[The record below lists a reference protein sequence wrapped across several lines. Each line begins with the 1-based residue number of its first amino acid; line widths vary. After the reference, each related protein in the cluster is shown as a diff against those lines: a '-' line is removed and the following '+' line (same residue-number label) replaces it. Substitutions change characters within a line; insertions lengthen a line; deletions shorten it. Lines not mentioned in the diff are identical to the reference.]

1 MLSLSKKKG
10 VSSKQTKEA
19 VAPDAVRP
27 SILEHE
33 LVPKHEILSKEEVE
47 ELLKKYKA
55 SLNQLPQILISD
67 PVVKELGAR
76 VGDVLKITR
85 NSPTAGTA
93 VYYRVVVSEA

>member
-1 MLSLSKKKG
+1 
-10 VSSKQTKEA
+10 
-19 VAPDAVRP
+19 
-27 SILEHE
+27 
-33 LVPKHEILSKEEVE
+33 
-47 ELLKKYKA
+47 
-55 SLNQLPQILISD
+55 LISD